1 MSERAGRPELPDPP
15 DPPGGSHAEPSWSD
29 PSEGERSPSE
39 EPEEWPTGLR
49 RMPDASE
56 WVGILVVV
64 LVVLL
69 ALWGVVWVLGQI
81 FF

>member
-1 MSERAGRPELPDPP
+1 MSEPEGRPELPDPP
-15 DPPGGSHAEPSWSD
+15 GEWEEESSSD
-29 PSEGERSPSE
+29 ATASERWPSE
-39 EPEEWPTGLR
+39 EPDLWPTGRR

-56 WVGILVVV
+56 WVGIAVVV

-69 ALWGVVWVLGQI
+69 AMWGLFWVFGQI

>member
-1 MSERAGRPELPDPP
+1 
-15 DPPGGSHAEPSWSD
+15 
-29 PSEGERSPSE
+29 
-39 EPEEWPTGLR
+39 
-49 RMPDASE
+49 MPDASE
-56 WVGILVVV
+56 WVAILVVV